1 MLKRIGYFI
10 IGVICCFLLGVNIK
24 ADVKY
29 TISDKRKAVVETA
42 EAYFKKGN
50 SYQYDN
56 YRENKFSS
64 PEEANNNNNVYA
76 VCSSFINQIY
86 YNTFKLTSIPYLSTN
101 FIEYANKY
109 YKSDKNQY
117 SKKSNSEADGKYIL
131 KYYDSYDKLKN
142 EFTNVEQVIKDWS
155 NFLEPGDIIIVNY
168 KFLSMG
174 HTIMVY
180 DVDKINHKVT
190 IIENNG
196 KVYDMDSYVDSYE
209 KNGSIAKHDLYD
221 FFKNLYIDSKSG
233 NLIIKQLAIVRYITD
248 NNKYLS
254 TAGNELNLG
263 MNTASV
269 TRINYPKMNI
279 TKSSSVANKDGN
291 KIGSMNVN
299 LGDTITYTITIK
311 NNSNVDY
318 NNLTIEE
325 YPDTVV
331 TVKDNLN
338 NYSNNKLS
346 WKIAKI
352 KAGQSYT
359 IKYSVL
365 VPNSSSLN
373 GKVIH
378 STGKVGNIENTNI
391 YHYVGKSLSNS
402 DKTKLYETYQST
414 SNLSDLEYINYIYKQ
429 IGYDINLNNMDIKDI
444 IEYKNDSSLLV
455 KNTKIKESNASKM
468 IFGNFYG
475 LAIGANTDVNE
486 QKIHAWLAWR
496 NRKDDMT
503 VQTENTKEVMA
514 NYANRAK
521 TINKSILEVGDIII
535 VKKDGV
541 QNSYIYIKDSL
552 LVRKNQ
558 SGFFE
563 NYSNESLNVFLR
575 NLVGKNYVIL
585 RPALGELKS
594 TQKPEEEKKDN
605 ETIKDDEKKDNEGK
619 GNETIKD
626 NESKDNGTVK
636 NDEKKNNETI
646 KNDEKKDNEVIKDD
660 SKKDDKTNND
670 SKTNGNETTGDNETK
685 DNEVTDNNEKDDSE
699 TVDEKT
705 NTTDNNPNKIQNSK
719 TPINRKAFIYIIS
732 SFIVIVSLATF
743 ASHIFKLYKK

>member
-29 TISDKRKAVVETA
+29 TINDKRKAVVETA

-117 SKKSNSEADGKYIL
+117 SKKSNNEADGKYIL

-248 NNKYLS
+248 DNKYLS

-325 YPDTVV
+325 HPDSVV

-391 YHYVGKSLSNS
+391 YHYVGKSLSKS
-402 DKTKLYETYQST
+402 DKTKLYEIYQSA

-486 QKIHAWLAWR
+486 QKIHACLAWR

-605 ETIKDDEKKDNEGK
+605 ETS
-619 GNETIKD
+619 KD
-626 NESKDNGTVK
+626 NESKDNGTNKGNETVK

-646 KNDEKKDNEVIKDD
+646 KNDEKKDNE
-660 SKKDDKTNND
+660 
-670 SKTNGNETTGDNETK
+670 TTRDNETK

-743 ASHIFKLYKK
+743 ASHIFKIYKK

>member
-29 TISDKRKAVVETA
+29 TVSDKRKAVVETA

-117 SKKSNSEADGKYIL
+117 SKKSNNEADGKYIL

-248 NNKYLS
+248 DNKYLS

-325 YPDTVV
+325 HPDSVV

-391 YHYVGKSLSNS
+391 YHYVGKSLSKS
-402 DKTKLYETYQST
+402 DKTKLYEIYQSA

-605 ETIKDDEKKDNEGK
+605 ETS
-619 GNETIKD
+619 KD
-626 NESKDNGTVK
+626 NESKDNGTNKGNETVK

-646 KNDEKKDNEVIKDD
+646 KNDEKKDNE
-660 SKKDDKTNND
+660 
-670 SKTNGNETTGDNETK
+670 TTRDNETK

-743 ASHIFKLYKK
+743 ASHIFKIYKK

>member
-1 MLKRIGYFI
+1 
-10 IGVICCFLLGVNIK
+10 
-24 ADVKY
+24 
-29 TISDKRKAVVETA
+29 
-42 EAYFKKGN
+42 
-50 SYQYDN
+50 
-56 YRENKFSS
+56 
-64 PEEANNNNNVYA
+64 
-76 VCSSFINQIY
+76 
-86 YNTFKLTSIPYLSTN
+86 
-101 FIEYANKY
+101 
-109 YKSDKNQY
+109 
-117 SKKSNSEADGKYIL
+117 
-131 KYYDSYDKLKN
+131 
-142 EFTNVEQVIKDWS
+142 
-155 NFLEPGDIIIVNY
+155 
-168 KFLSMG
+168 
-174 HTIMVY
+174 MVY

-248 NNKYLS
+248 DNKYLS

-325 YPDTVV
+325 HPDSVV

-391 YHYVGKSLSNS
+391 YHYVGKSLSKS
-402 DKTKLYETYQST
+402 DKTKLYEIYQSA

-605 ETIKDDEKKDNEGK
+605 ETS
-619 GNETIKD
+619 KD
-626 NESKDNGTVK
+626 NESKDNGTNKGNETVK

-646 KNDEKKDNEVIKDD
+646 KNDEKKDNE
-660 SKKDDKTNND
+660 
-670 SKTNGNETTGDNETK
+670 TTRDNETK

-743 ASHIFKLYKK
+743 ASHIFKIYKK

>member
-29 TISDKRKAVVETA
+29 TINDKRKAVVETA

-117 SKKSNSEADGKYIL
+117 SKKSNNEADGKYIL

-248 NNKYLS
+248 DNKYLS

-325 YPDTVV
+325 HPDSVV

-391 YHYVGKSLSNS
+391 YHYVGKSLSKS
-402 DKTKLYETYQST
+402 DKTKLYEIYQSA

-605 ETIKDDEKKDNEGK
+605 ETS
-619 GNETIKD
+619 KD
-626 NESKDNGTVK
+626 NESKDNGTNKGNETVK

-646 KNDEKKDNEVIKDD
+646 KNDEKKDNE
-660 SKKDDKTNND
+660 
-670 SKTNGNETTGDNETK
+670 TTRDNETK

-743 ASHIFKLYKK
+743 ASHIFKIYKK

>member
-10 IGVICCFLLGVNIK
+10 IGAICCFLLGVNIK

-117 SKKSNSEADGKYIL
+117 SKKSNNEADGKYIL

-248 NNKYLS
+248 DNKYLS

-325 YPDTVV
+325 HPDSVV

-402 DKTKLYETYQST
+402 DKTKLYEIYQSV

-605 ETIKDDEKKDNEGK
+605 ETIKDNESKNNGTNK
-619 GNETIKD
+619 GNE
-626 NESKDNGTVK
+626 TVK

-646 KNDEKKDNEVIKDD
+646 KNDEKKDNE
-660 SKKDDKTNND
+660 
-670 SKTNGNETTGDNETK
+670 TTRDNETK

-743 ASHIFKLYKK
+743 ASHIFKIYKK

>member
-29 TISDKRKAVVETA
+29 TINDKRKAVVETA

-117 SKKSNSEADGKYIL
+117 SKKSNNEADGKYIL

-248 NNKYLS
+248 DNKYLS

-325 YPDTVV
+325 HPDSVV

-391 YHYVGKSLSNS
+391 YHYVGKSLSKS
-402 DKTKLYETYQST
+402 DKTKLYEIYQSA

-468 IFGNFYG
+468 MFGNFYG

-605 ETIKDDEKKDNEGK
+605 ETS
-619 GNETIKD
+619 KD
-626 NESKDNGTVK
+626 NESKDNGTNKGNETVK

-646 KNDEKKDNEVIKDD
+646 KNDEKKDNE
-660 SKKDDKTNND
+660 
-670 SKTNGNETTGDNETK
+670 TTRDNETK

-743 ASHIFKLYKK
+743 ASHIFKIYKK